1 MKIAHK
7 AALVL
12 LLTAVLGFIA
22 TAIYQRNVVAFI
34 WFLFPLIV
42 FGTDAYE
49 TFIAAPRRA
58 RLFDKYGNPIVVK
71 KVEDV

>member
-1 MKIAHK
+1 MKIANK

-12 LLTAVLGFIA
+12 LLTAILGFIA
-22 TAIYQRNVVAFI
+22 IAIYQRNVVAFI

-58 RLFDKYGNPIVVK
+58 GLFDKYGNPIVVK